1 MAPSTILKPAVGL
14 VLAVVAVSL
23 AAQAS
28 VEMPGTPVPQSLQTL
43 AVVLVGVALGPGL
56 GAGALVLYIVAG
68 AVGLPVF
75 ADGAAGA
82 EHLRGPTAGY
92 LLGFVLGAAVCGLW
106 PRLVTRAG
114 DDGEGSPERP
124 AVRREVVAV
133 FVVALAGH
141 VLILGL
147 GWLRLAGMLRPAL
160 AFTSGVAP
168 FLVGGVLK
176 SALAAIVWGAFR
188 LLPSRSG
195 SATT

>member
-1 MAPSTILKPAVGL
+1 MKSPTILNPAIRL

-28 VEMPGTPVPQSLQTL
+28 LEMPGTPVPQSLQTL

-68 AVGLPVF
+68 TFGLPVF

-92 LLGFVLGAAVCGLW
+92 LAGFVLGAAVCGLW
-106 PRLVTRAG
+106 PRLAMRAG
-114 DDGEGSPERP
+114 DAVEGSPESL
-124 AVRREVVAV
+124 AVWREVAAV

-141 VLILGL
+141 ALILGL

-176 SALAAIVWGAFR
+176 SALAAIMWGAYR
-188 LLPSRSG
+188 HLPFGRS
-195 SATT
+195 STP

>member
-1 MAPSTILKPAVGL
+1 MTSSNLLNATAGVLVAV
-14 VLAVVAVSL
+14 AAVSL

-28 VEMPGTPVPQSLQTL
+28 VPMPGTPVPQALQTL
-43 AVVLVGVALGPGL
+43 AVVLVGVALGPGV

-68 AVGLPVF
+68 ALGLPVF

-92 LLGFVLGAAVCGLW
+92 LAGFVVGAAVCGLW
-106 PRLVTRAG
+106 PRLAKRAG
-114 DDGEGSPERP
+114 DDGEGSPGRL

-133 FVVALAGH
+133 FLVALAGH

-168 FLVGGVLK
+168 FLMGGVLK
-176 SALAAIVWGAFR
+176 SALAAALWGTFR
-188 LLPSRSG
+188 LLPLRRG
-195 SATT
+195 SAA